1 MGRPTA
7 GTDLFVSRTLEHR
20 AARRILPLDELCI
33 HGTVFAMSSQRLL
46 NSNFEIVLQ
55 SKAENLTHGK
65 GLLRFELF
73 TTTIWLQTIS
83 EFARFA
89 TKGTTPISGAAARC
103 SQEEHGGRDQQQETN
118 TCVWLLLQMFSD
130 YVHFTKL
137 GMT

>member
-65 GLLRFELF
+65 GLLRFERYHHDLVANYF
-73 TTTIWLQTIS
+73 RVC
-83 EFARFA
+83 AFA